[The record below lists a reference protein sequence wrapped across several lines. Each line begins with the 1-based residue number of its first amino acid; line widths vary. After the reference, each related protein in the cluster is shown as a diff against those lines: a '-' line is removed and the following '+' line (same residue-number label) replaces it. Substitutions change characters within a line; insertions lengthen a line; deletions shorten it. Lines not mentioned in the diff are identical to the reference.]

1 MHAILKDSKRFS
13 ALNPQKI
20 MHVKQNDRILPPT
33 LLENAPPVTNLT
45 SMGLLFDPSLDAHH
59 QSLIQATL
67 QGRVSGD
74 PPSIAHPGGARN
86 LGQEVPPNH
95 RKVDHFSI
103 FRMVTSMVTWGS
115 LIL

>member
-1 MHAILKDSKRFS
+1 
-13 ALNPQKI
+13 